1 MATVTKTFTER
12 TALSSATK
20 STWTVTISIP
30 DVMITGPTFNY
41 NYNNGSVKAKYNGTN
56 KGKAKA
62 VVMLSTDRIADDSE
76 WVDFGLESTNS
87 DVVSWASGVEKT
99 IPRRDGNVLDIQ
111 TDSLFNENNKN
122 VRTIQKNIPSAF
134 ISLVSAKNLDGENR
148 GFVLVQNTSI
158 NNAINITLD
167 VPPSFK
173 VNSDTTGTL
182 YKNISN
188 YEVTVYDSEAFFG
201 GDIVES
207 SLTVGNNTVTGQGDG
222 TLSVNLS
229 EEGVFTP
236 VVSVTDSRGQIK
248 TQTLNPITVNR
259 YEPPE
264 IFLAIERTKVSGA
277 PDDEGGYAV
286 ATSEFEYTDV
296 VANLTEPVVK
306 VNGEPHSA
314 TWYKTRSSDGT
325 LSDMVDWND
334 TSSFSS
340 PKTLYGL
347 LGTFHTEES
356 YIISITPRDNYFSGL
371 EISQTLSQAFYTVDF
386 LAGGHGIAFGK
397 AAEHSNLFDVDMPTL
412 FRQRVT
418 AQTWAGFI
426 QMFAGATEP
435 SGWLFCDGREVAIA
449 DFPLLHSVIGTT
461 YNDGTETSG
470 CFRLPNLMGRFP
482 IGNDNTSYPLGD
494 TGGSADAIVPYHRH
508 SVPAVSNAITGGSH
522 NHEIK
527 YVNTTRGS
535 GSTSTRMGPYSYTNT
550 SYDGVFNKPNDHT
563 HNLPA
568 HNTNYEGTDGEEV
581 GANIPPYLGINFIIC
596 TGEIQ

>member
-1 MATVTKTFTER
+1 MATVTKTFTE
-12 TALSSATK
+12 TAFLSATK

-30 DVMITGPTFNY
+30 DVTITGPTFNY
-41 NYNNGSVKAKYNGTN
+41 NLYNSGSVKAKYSGTN
-56 KGKAKA
+56 KGMALA
-62 VVMLSTDRIADDSE
+62 NVTLSADYPRESGE
-76 WVDFGLESTNS
+76 WAEFKLEGTNS
-87 DVVSWASGVEKT
+87 DKVSWASGVEKAL
-99 IPRRDGNVLDIQ
+99 PRRDGNVLDIQ

-122 VRTIQKNIPSAF
+122 VRTIRKDLSRNYIYLA
-134 ISLVSAKNLDGENR
+134 SAKNLDGDNN
-148 GFVLVQNTSI
+148 GFALDTSSAF

-167 VPPSFK
+167 VPPSFE
-173 VNSDTTGTL
+173 VSSDTTGTL

-207 SLTVGNNTVTGQGDG
+207 SLTVGNNTATGQGDG

-229 EEGVFTP
+229 EAGVFTP

-248 TQTLNPITVNR
+248 TQTLNPITVNP
-259 YEPPE
+259 YESPE
-264 IFLAIERTKVSGA
+264 ISFAIARTKASGE

-286 ATSEFEYTDV
+286 ATSKFEYTDV
-296 VANLTEPVVK
+296 VANLTEPLVK
-306 VNGEPHSA
+306 VNGEPHSV

-340 PKTLYGL
+340 PKFLYGL

-397 AAEHSNLFDVDMPTL
+397 AAEYSNLFDVDMPTL
-412 FRQRVT
+412 FRQSVT
-418 AQTWAGFI
+418 AQTWAGFV
-426 QMFAGATEP
+426 QMFAGATAP
-435 SGWLFCDGREVAIA
+435 SGWLFCDGSEVAI
-449 DFPLLHSVIGTT
+449 DDYPLLYAVIGNT

-470 CFRLPNLMGRFP
+470 YFRLPNLTGRFP
-482 IGNDNTSYPLGD
+482 IGRDNTSYPLGD

-508 SVPAVSNAITGGSH
+508 SVPAVTNAITGGSH

-527 YVNTTRGS
+527 YNTVTRGT
-535 GSTSTRMGPYSYTNT
+535 GSTSTRVGPYSYTNT
-550 SYDGVFNKPNDHT
+550 GYDGVFNKPNDHT

-568 HNTNYEGTDGEEV
+568 HNTAYEGESLV

-596 TGEIQ
+596 TGETS